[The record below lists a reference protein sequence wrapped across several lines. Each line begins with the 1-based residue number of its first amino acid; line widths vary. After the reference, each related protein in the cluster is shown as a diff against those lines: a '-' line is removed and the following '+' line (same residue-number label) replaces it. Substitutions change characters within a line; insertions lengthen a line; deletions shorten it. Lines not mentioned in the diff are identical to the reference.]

1 MTWEFAMPTQH
12 VQTQTVVLH
21 APVLKV
27 TLVMEYIAQVSEFVS
42 YHMKKF

>member
-1 MTWEFAMPTQH
+1 MTYKFAMPMQH